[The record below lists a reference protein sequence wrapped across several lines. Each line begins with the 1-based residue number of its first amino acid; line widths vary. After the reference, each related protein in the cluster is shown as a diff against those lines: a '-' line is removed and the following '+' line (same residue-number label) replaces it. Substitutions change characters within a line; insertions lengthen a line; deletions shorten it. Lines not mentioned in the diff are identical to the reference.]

1 MDTLYIVLGALVFLY
16 FIMKRRG
23 KTPVKVEQI
32 AYDREKNL
40 IAVTVKNNKPTTFK
54 LKTSIRAKFQ
64 QIATPSADGK
74 IVMSPAQANGRNML
88 MLVAEDDLPR
98 TIAPNETITFTYTP
112 LQTPQEIGASSNF
125 TVDFKFIEYSKVAGT
140 EFDTETIKEAEKKAE
155 EKIVKIEQ
163 KADALIDIPSVETI
177 TNIPVIVTPTLLTE
191 PSTSL
196 HTEPTKLETPID
208 LLTDIEDIEATP
220 KKIPVIDLFKDPEDQ
235 PNLLEEPTVPP
246 KTIPWAKLKPY
257 NTGRYIGNRLT
268 ILEMLNRLDELK
280 QDNHKRFSTINDEEI
295 AI

>member
-23 KTPVKVEQI
+23 KKPVQVKQI

-64 QIATPSADGK
+64 QIATPSTDGK
-74 IVMSPAQANGRNML
+74 IVMSPAQANGRNMM

-98 TIAPNETITFTYTP
+98 TIAPNETMTFTYTP
-112 LQTPQEIGASSNF
+112 LQTPQEIETSSNF

-140 EFDTETIKEAEKKAE
+140 DFETETIKEAEKK
-155 EKIVKIEQ
+155 IETR
-163 KADALIDIPSVETI
+163 IETATETKTI
-177 TNIPVIVTPTLLTE
+177 EPAAPILEIEPPTI
-191 PSTSL
+191 L
-196 HTEPTKLETPID
+196 HTQPTKLETPID
-208 LLTDIEDIEATP
+208 LLTDIEDMNAPT
-220 KKIPVIDLFKDPEDQ
+220 KKIPVIDMLKDPEDQ
-235 PNLLEEPTVPP
+235 EPNLLDEPIKRPDRM
-246 KTIPWAKLKPY
+246 PWSRLEPY
-257 NTGRYIGNRLT
+257 GTGRYIGNRLT
-268 ILEMLNRLDELK
+268 ILEMFRRLDALK
-280 QDNHKRFSTINDEEI
+280 TENRKRFTTINDGEI